1 MALMN
6 ILLNGQPFECDEA
19 ATLETLIDLQNL
31 GGKRIAIEVNLEV
44 IPRSQFADCELHD
57 GDKVEIVHAI
67 GGG

>member
-1 MALMN
+1 MN
-6 ILLNGQPFECDEA
+6 ILLNGEPFECDDTS
-19 ATLETLIDLQNL
+19 TLETLIDSQQL

-44 IPRSQFADCELHD
+44 IPRSQFSDCSLHD

>member
-1 MALMN
+1 MN
-6 ILLNGQPFECDEA
+6 ILLNGEPFECDDA
-19 ATLETLIDLQNL
+19 STLETLIDSQQL

-44 IPRSQFADCELHD
+44 IPRSRFPDCALRD